1 VDNVIYYG
9 STSHVFLENISGEQM
24 MAEIRNRESGT
35 ATSILIGSDVWVSW
49 RTTDTLVLTE

>member
-1 VDNVIYYG
+1 
-9 STSHVFLENISGEQM
+9 VFLENIAGEQM

-49 RTTDTLVLTE
+49 QTTDRLVLTE

>member
-1 VDNVIYYG
+1 VDNVVYYG
-9 STSHVFLENISGEQM
+9 STSQVFLENIAGEQV

-49 RTTDTLVLTE
+49 KATDTLVLTE